1 VSYFPKPLEP
11 ALETRNKIANVLKL
25 RNETSAYFEELKQIV
40 TADARAGSERTDR
53 TRYLAASASLVLTE
67 PLFSQFAEIKLAK
80 PFNKNLLKKKAAL
93 KSAKDGFEKL
103 LSYEVGEVTSAA
115 TFYIAELYF
124 NFNRS
129 LVESERP
136 TDLNP
141 LEKEQYE
148 LAIEEQAYPFEEKA
162 IQIHE
167 KNLEYLTLG
176 IFSSWIEKSFE
187 KLAKLIP
194 ARYAKY
200 EESSGYIS
208 SIDKV
213 DYAVLT
219 DPVPTL
225 LKVEA
230 PAAVVPVQ
238 QVVEPEP
245 VAAPVPVQEVIK
257 PVVENKTATGK
268 KSVKTKKGKSL
279 PQAK

>member
-1 VSYFPKPLEP
+1 M
-11 ALETRNKIANVLKL
+11 
-25 RNETSAYFEELKQIV
+25 
-40 TADARAGSERTDR
+40 
-53 TRYLAASASLVLTE
+53 
-67 PLFSQFAEIKLAK
+67 
-80 PFNKNLLKKKAAL
+80 
-93 KSAKDGFEKL
+93 
-103 LSYEVGEVTSAA
+103 TSAA

-124 NFNRS
+124 NFNRA

-200 EESSGYIS
+200 EESSGYIA
-208 SIDKV
+208 SIDKI
-213 DYAVLT
+213 DYAPLIN
-219 DPVPTL
+219 PVPIL
-225 LKVEA
+225 IKVEA
-230 PAAVVPVQ
+230 PIVVVPVQ
-238 QVVEPEP
+238 QVVVPEP
-245 VAAPVPVQEVIK
+245 VAAPVPVQEVSK
-257 PVVENKTATGK
+257 PVEENKPATGK
-268 KSVKTKKGKSL
+268 KQRITGSGLNTVSLTKLIIYKSIGYCYFSCEIL
-279 PQAK
+279 LKLTVLRPDPHVLTYFISSIIINISAPADWAEVQVSIISIINIYR